1 MLCIT
6 FSMSRLVQQIARHGI
21 DRWRARE
28 SERESE
34 RERERE
40 RERDD
45 VPLCVSHTTSI
56 HCTATSHQFHRPR
69 ARLLGPAYP
78 GAGGCW
84 RNLSQGFLLQDSS
97 GTCPSYRKCISNDLN
112 IRMIS
117 KVFGT
122 PAQNNFEHVKKESQI
137 MSLTILT
144 VSYGELSRN
153 VEGKI
158 ARASIAGGHYAADA
172 SWLGRCSALLCP
184 SVSPKCSNDGV
195 DSFWDKMLCFNSV
208 AQSNLDTSANGTRK
222 LIWRRSAIELLLCP
236 ARCCFGMV

>member
-1 MLCIT
+1 MYHFVCHIPLASTALQRRTSSIDHVLVCLDLHIPEQEAVEEISVKD
-6 FSMSRLVQQIARHGI
+6 FS
-21 DRWRARE
+21 
-28 SERESE
+28 
-34 RERERE
+34 
-40 RERDD
+40 
-45 VPLCVSHTTSI
+45 T
-56 HCTATSHQFHRPR
+56 
-69 ARLLGPAYP
+69 
-78 GAGGCW
+78 
-84 RNLSQGFLLQDSS
+84 

-112 IRMIS
+112 ILMIS
-117 KVFGT
+117 KAFGT

-195 DSFWDKMLCFNSV
+195 DSFWDKMLCFRGV

-222 LIWRRSAIELLLCP
+222 LI
-236 ARCCFGMV
+236 